1 MARKSRRLSE
11 TLESG
16 RQSENTRIY
25 ATAIYARLSV
35 ENSGKDDDGAA
46 LETQI
51 AVCEEYVRT
60 CPYLRQTDIYADN
73 GRTGTVFDRPA
84 FNRLM
89 DDIRSGRITCIVV
102 RDLSRFGR
110 DYVETGTDLEHIFP
124 QFGVRFISVKENYD
138 SHATDGSNESL
149 MIPLQNMI
157 NSLYSKDISRKVSA
171 SVRTQMENGSF
182 RWRKIPYGYKWD
194 ESRSNIVPDERT
206 AGYVRNIFQ
215 WKLEGLSVTAI
226 LDRLEEAHAPIPETL
241 QRVNSMEGVNTM
253 CWSASTIH
261 GLLKN
266 PAYCGD
272 FMVGR
277 TRKAIYAGMYERK
290 RTGQDEWYV
299 TRDAHKPIIS
309 REAFD
314 RVQAIMKTA
323 SDARRAKMGQSR
335 EVRSTL
341 VNLFEDKIFCADCG
355 KRMYFH
361 RKKID
366 KDKRN
371 RWYAFYECSTAAT
384 RRTVTCTSHYI
395 RQDTLEGK
403 VLNAIKLHNQV
414 ALDYEV
420 LIEKLQSTAREKN
433 LRSQLNNAVKSVS
446 MKLRGVSEKRSKL
459 YDDYAD
465 GTLDEQEYIF
475 AKAAYDKQWE
485 QLNTQLDEL
494 TERRS
499 TYVEVMSPNNRWIR
513 MMKGIQ
519 TAERLSQEL
528 VDHAITQVLVHV
540 NGDIELCFKY
550 HDIFNLTKACIDR
563 LTEGGE
569 SI

>member
-1 MARKSRRLSE
+1 M
-11 TLESG
+11 
-16 RQSENTRIY
+16 
-25 ATAIYARLSV
+25 
-35 ENSGKDDDGAA
+35 
-46 LETQI
+46 
-51 AVCEEYVRT
+51 
-60 CPYLRQTDIYADN
+60 
-73 GRTGTVFDRPA
+73 
-84 FNRLM
+84 
-89 DDIRSGRITCIVV
+89 IV
-102 RDLSRFGR
+102 S
-110 DYVETGTDLEHIFP
+110 
-124 QFGVRFISVKENYD
+124 
-138 SHATDGSNESL
+138 
-149 MIPLQNMI
+149 
-157 NSLYSKDISRKVSA
+157 
-171 SVRTQMENGSF
+171 
-182 RWRKIPYGYKWD
+182 
-194 ESRSNIVPDERT
+194 
-206 AGYVRNIFQ
+206 
-215 WKLEGLSVTAI
+215 
-226 LDRLEEAHAPIPETL
+226 
-241 QRVNSMEGVNTM
+241 
-253 CWSASTIH
+253 
-261 GLLKN
+261 
-266 PAYCGD
+266 
-272 FMVGR
+272 
-277 TRKAIYAGMYERK
+277 
-290 RTGQDEWYV
+290 
-299 TRDAHKPIIS
+299 
-309 REAFD
+309 
-314 RVQAIMKTA
+314 
-323 SDARRAKMGQSR
+323 
-335 EVRSTL
+335 
-341 VNLFEDKIFCADCG
+341 
-355 KRMYFH
+355 
-361 RKKID
+361 
-366 KDKRN
+366 
-371 RWYAFYECSTAAT
+371 
-384 RRTVTCTSHYI
+384 CTPHYI

-528 VDHAITQVLVHV
+528 VDHAITRVLVHV